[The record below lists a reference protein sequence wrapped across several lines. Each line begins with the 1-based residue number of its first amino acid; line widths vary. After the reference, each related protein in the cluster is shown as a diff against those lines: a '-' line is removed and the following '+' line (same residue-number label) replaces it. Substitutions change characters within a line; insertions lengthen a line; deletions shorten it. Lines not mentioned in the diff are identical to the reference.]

1 MTPSLIICGI
11 PFFDTPSEIEGAPY
25 WVDLWADI
33 NGYKIGLQIKPQTYS
48 SSNAAFYMRKA
59 KSSEEKGHIKFTRDY
74 GGAVFTINPQDGCVS
89 DKIEHLI
96 QAEIERLKDLP
107 PR

>member
-59 KSSEEKGHIKFTRDY
+59 KNSEEKGHIKFSRDY
-74 GGAVFTINPQDGCVS
+74 GGMVFTINPQDGCVS
-89 DKIEHLI
+89 NKMEQLI
-96 QAEIERLKDLP
+96 QAEKERLLLLP